1 MRYMMIRTENL
12 TKMIGHRLIV
22 NNLSLMVEPGETYG
36 FLGPNRSGKTTT
48 IRMLLNY
55 VHPTSG
61 RALVLGLDSRRY
73 DYTIRQQIG
82 YAPAD
87 CVLRGRQNGAEMLH
101 NLAKL
106 RRGVDWDYVEEL
118 ASKFDLDLSTP
129 LDQLNAE
136 GRQKLTL
143 IQAFMH
149 RPELII
155 LDEPSKTLGLQSRQV
170 LYQLIHNA
178 RAEGRTTFLS
188 SSILAEMERLC
199 DRVAVIHQG
208 SLIAIE
214 RGVQLRNRAMRF
226 IELRFAAPVPPEAF
240 ANVANLQ
247 NLKIE
252 DNILRCTVCG
262 DPDALIKAA
271 SQYRIVD
278 FVSQALNLEEVFQR
292 YYGVKGYAAS

>member
-12 TKMIGHRLIV
+12 TKIIGRRLIV
-22 NNLSLMVEPGETYG
+22 NNLSFMVEPGETYG
-36 FLGPNRSGKTTT
+36 FLGPHGAGKTTT

-61 RALVLGLDSRRY
+61 RALVLGLDSRHH
-73 DYTIRQQIG
+73 DYAIRQQVG

-87 CVLRGRQNGAEMLH
+87 CALRGRQSGAELLH
-101 NLAKL
+101 SLAKL
-106 RRGVDWDYVEEL
+106 RRGVDWDYVGEL
-118 ASKFDLDLSTP
+118 AAKFDLDLSAP
-129 LDQLNAE
+129 LNQLNAE
-136 GRQKLTL
+136 SRQKLTL

-155 LDEPSKTLGLQSRQV
+155 LDEPSKALGLQSRQV
-170 LYQLIHNA
+170 LYHLIHNA

-188 SSILAEMERLC
+188 SSMLAEMERLC

-208 SLIAIE
+208 NLIAVE

-226 IELRFAAPVPPEAF
+226 IEMRFATPISLEAF
-240 ANVANLQ
+240 ASIHNVQ
-247 NLKIE
+247 NLSVE
-252 DNILRCTVCG
+252 ENTLHCTVCG

-278 FVSQALNLEEVFQR
+278 FVSQVPNLEEVFHR
-292 YYGVKGYAAS
+292 YYGVESHASG